1 MMKTLDR
8 RKFLGIGCTSL
19 AAGLIAPKT
28 FSHWAASAG
37 KTSGPTPVIHCT
49 DLFHIGWDL
58 DDYFDLACN
67 YALAYSGNID
77 LQGVLIDYPF
87 KWKDF
92 DPEPHAMGVAQMN
105 YYTGLVVPAVVGS
118 PYKMKDRNDIQS
130 YAGKIENQSIYWI
143 INTLKKSPSPVVIHI
158 VGTSRNVAIALK
170 KEPAL
175 FKEKCK
181 GIYLNAGNAYIG
193 NDRAGESN
201 IYRDACGYAAIFDA
215 PCPVYWFPCVN
226 EKNLLKPG
234 GEYGSTYTFLLSD
247 ILPFLP
253 KRLQNFFLFF
263 WGKNATHKWF
273 SYLNSEPDKE
283 LLSDMSSKTAW
294 MWSTAGILHA
304 ADKKVTLDGKIVP
317 VNSKENSVFSLMPV
331 EISCDD
337 KGNTT
342 WKQDKHSKNRF
353 IIHIDNNDNYQ
364 KAMPIA
370 LKNLLLQLP

>member
-1 MMKTLDR
+1 MKTLDR
-8 RKFLGIGCTSL
+8 RKFLGIGCTSM
-19 AAGLIAPKT
+19 AASLIAPKT

-37 KTSGPTPVIHCT
+37 KTSGLTPVIHCT

-105 YYTGLVVPAVVGS
+105 YYTGLVVPAIVGS
-118 PYKMKDRNDIQS
+118 PYKMKDRNDIQP
-130 YAGKIENQSIYWI
+130 YANKIELQSIYWI
-143 INTLKKSPSPVVIHI
+143 INTLKKSSSPVVIHT
-158 VGTSRNVAIALK
+158 VGSVRNVAIALK

-181 GIYLNAGNAYIG
+181 CIYINAGNASMEKDQVFDS
-193 NDRAGESN
+193 NRSRDRFA
-201 IYRDACGYAAIFDA
+201 YVAIWDA
-215 PCPVYWFPCVN
+215 PCPIYWLPSYN
-226 EKNLLKPG
+226 EKNERKG
-234 GEYGSTYTFLLSD
+234 GEIQSTYTYPEID
-247 ILPFLP
+247 ILPYLP
-253 KRLQNFFLFF
+253 KKLQNYFLFY
-263 WGKNATHKWF
+263 WGKIASHRWF
-273 SYLNSEPDKE
+273 SYLNSEPDKD
-283 LLSDMSSKTAW
+283 LLADLSSATVW
-294 MWSTAGILHA
+294 MWSTAGFIHA
-304 ADKKVTLDGKIVP
+304 ADKKVTSDGKIVP
-317 VNSKENSVFSLMPV
+317 ANSKEDSVFSFKPV

-342 WKQDKHSKNRF
+342 WKPDNHSKNRF
-353 IIHIDNNDNYQ
+353 ILHIDNYDNYQ

-370 LKNLLLQLP
+370 LKNLLLQLPQ